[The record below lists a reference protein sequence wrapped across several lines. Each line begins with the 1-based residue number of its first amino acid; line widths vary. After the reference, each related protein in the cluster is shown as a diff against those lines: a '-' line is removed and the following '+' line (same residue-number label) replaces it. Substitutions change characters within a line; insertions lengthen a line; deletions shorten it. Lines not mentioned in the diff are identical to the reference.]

1 MQKSGYLNLDGHLLR
16 LLVMVHDTR
25 SVTDVARQLGV
36 NQSTVSHGLE
46 RLRAIVGDPL
56 FVRSGRGITPTA
68 RADQLA
74 DRARSMLA
82 ELEGL
87 AENPDYD
94 PADDDGLFTI
104 AANDYEVETIL
115 KPLLMHMRSHAPG
128 ADLHIMRAT
137 TRTEWADLLRRRD
150 VDLVLAP
157 PLGSAENDLAQQVLF
172 QDHHLCVYDPDHQQA
187 PDTLDAY
194 CAAPHAV
201 MQPGRAAPTDID
213 QQLTGLGRNRRVV
226 ASAPG
231 FSMLATLIS
240 GTDIIATMPS
250 RLSRTLFRTCAH
262 VSPPLEVPGFSI
274 AQIWHVRNA
283 ASPRHQWLRQAVRT
297 ISQKTA

>member
-1 MQKSGYLNLDGHLLR
+1 MHKSGYLNLDGHLLR
-16 LLVMVHDTR
+16 LLVMVHETR

-56 FVRSGRGITPTA
+56 FVRSGRGITPTT

-87 AENPDYD
+87 AENPDYR
-94 PADDDGLFTI
+94 PADDSGLFTI

-115 KPLLMHMRSHAPG
+115 KPLLLHMRQMAPETR
-128 ADLHIMRAT
+128 LHIMRAT
-137 TRTEWADLLRRRD
+137 ARAEWASLLRRRD

-157 PLGSAENDLAQQVLF
+157 PLTSSESDLAQQVIF
-172 QDHHLCVYDPDHQQA
+172 QDHHLCVYDPNHQRA

-201 MQPGRAAPTDID
+201 MQPGRSAPTDID
-213 QQLTGLGRNRRVV
+213 LQLTGLGRNRRVV
-226 ASAPG
+226 ASAPS
-231 FSMLATLIS
+231 FAMLATLIA

-250 RLSRTLFRTCAH
+250 RLSRTLFRGCTS
-262 VSPPLEVPGFSI
+262 VSPPLDVQGFSI
-274 AQIWHVRNA
+274 AQIWHVRNS
-283 ASPRHQWLRQAVRT
+283 ASPRHQWLRQAIRAISHRT
-297 ISQKTA
+297 E